1 MAGIVRGGET
11 GVAMDMHAVSA
22 EGRTGERVR
31 AGGTT
36 HAERVFRVQ
45 QAFLK
50 LRGRTHGP
58 GALAEAA
65 GLDDSAVHRILQS
78 GIYEGVFDRVGRGMY
93 QLGTTAALVG
103 MQAMAHTLDR
113 HTARSILL
121 RLRAATGGG
130 LAFLYTLAPFGGAQR
145 QCVDMAVGDSD
156 LSELGMTPR
165 EVLTVTRSLRVGA
178 SGRAI
183 LAYLPRPIQE
193 RIAAEPAVAEAGPGV
208 LVDNDAL
215 WDSLRDIRD
224 QGYAIGLE
232 ECIAGWNSCAAPVMW
247 DGWVFGAVLVLLP
260 DSAHVHPDVID
271 ATTTA
276 ATQLS
281 LSLGPHHRVM

>member
-1 MAGIVRGGET
+1 MN
-11 GVAMDMHAVSA
+11 MHADPAWEQS
-22 EGRTGERVR
+22 GDRIRTG
-31 AGGTT
+31 GTS

-45 QAFLK
+45 QAFVK

-58 GALAEAA
+58 GELAEAS

-78 GIYEGVFDRVGRGMY
+78 GIYEGVFDRVGRGRY

-113 HTARSILL
+113 HTARSVLL

-165 EVLTVTRSLRVGA
+165 EVLAVTRSLRVGA

-183 LAYLPRPIQE
+183 LAYLPSPIQE
-193 RIAAEPAVAEAGPGV
+193 RVAAEPAVAEAGPGA
-208 LVDNDAL
+208 LADNDVL

-224 QGYAIGLE
+224 RGYAIGLE

-260 DSAHVHPDVID
+260 DAGAAHPDVID

-281 LSLGPHHRVM
+281 LSLGPYHRMTG